1 MSSFQ
6 ELMMRLSSE
15 IPEVSVEEAR
25 CALEKKSDVVLLD
38 VREREEWAASR
49 IPGATHLSRGYLE
62 LKIEQMVPDKTTTI
76 ICQCGG
82 GTRSLLAAKT
92 LKDLGYKNVSS
103 MAGGFRQW
111 CEEGCPTEEGC
122 E

>member
-38 VREREEWAASR
+38 VRERDEWAASR

-92 LKDLGYKNVSS
+92 LKDLGYHNVSS

-111 CEEGCPTEEGC
+111 CEEGCPVEEG
-122 E
+122 